1 MLGNKLAFQALR
13 EAARQTAP
21 SRSVTFQN
29 FATDALLA
37 NGNRLSAATAPVGT
51 LSLARIREL
60 AQLYKQLSKAK
71 LSLLVVSTAAAGFV
85 AGSGETVDWTKLWWT
100 SVGTMASASSANALN
115 QIYEVSN
122 DSLMKRTARRP
133 LPTGKLSVAHALAFA
148 GITAAGGIGILA
160 SQVRTCTYNLSQYL
174 AHPKCLSLLLT
185 WHHQIYYSQI
195 PCCFTDQQSDSWAWC
210 CQYCPVCGSVHTPQ
224 GHQHLKHMGWSG
236 GGCNTPSHGLGC
248 SSGPAR
254 PGVLG
259 VGKHAILLADAPFH
273 GAGLDVSRRLCSR
286 RLQDAFPG

>member
-13 EAARQTAP
+13 EAARFHAQ
-21 SRSVTFQN
+21 SRSLTFQN

-37 NGNRLSAATAPVGT
+37 NGNRLSAATAPAAGT

-100 SVGTMASASSANALN
+100 SVGTMAAAFSANALN

-160 SQVRTCTYNLSQYL
+160 SQVRVCMN
-174 AHPKCLSLLLT
+174 
-185 WHHQIYYSQI
+185 I
-195 PCCFTDQQSDSWAWC
+195 
-210 CQYCPVCGSVHTPQ
+210 CPS
-224 GHQHLKHMGWSG
+224 
-236 GGCNTPSHGLGC
+236 
-248 SSGPAR
+248 
-254 PGVLG
+254 
-259 VGKHAILLADAPFH
+259 I
-273 GAGLDVSRRLCSR
+273 
-286 RLQDAFPG
+286 